1 MKKILIVIMLVG
13 LGCSPHGYRRDGGG
27 YTLYRSRM
35 MIPGSN
41 SRRARLSP
49 RPSDRP
55 VNRDDPWPDE
65 SQNLFDSYSTLR
77 P

>member
-1 MKKILIVIMLVG
+1 MKKLLLVILLAG

-35 MIPGSN
+35 MMPESA
-41 SRRARLSP
+41 SSRARLAP
-49 RPSDRP
+49 PPTGRPLD
-55 VNRDDPWPDE
+55 RDDPLPDE
-65 SQNLFDSYSTLR
+65 SPNLFDSYLTLR